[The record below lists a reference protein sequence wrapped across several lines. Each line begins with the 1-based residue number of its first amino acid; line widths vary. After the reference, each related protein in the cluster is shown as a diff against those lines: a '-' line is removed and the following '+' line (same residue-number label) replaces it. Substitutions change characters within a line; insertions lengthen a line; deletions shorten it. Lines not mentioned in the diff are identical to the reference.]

1 MEESGKVFYRF
12 GRNSICST
20 LSIEKMREICSRHP
34 HLNTKFTNFVNRT
47 ISQVTKKQEPKPY
60 PLDYIMNTPSHL
72 KQPDNKDQEVADRL
86 ENILKNIVVRE
97 LTKIRA
103 KKAKPT
109 LKVKKMN
116 VHVSESRNK
125 SFKFM
130 SKRHS
135 NSLKKMILIST
146 RLSSILK
153 EY

>member
-109 LKVKKMN
+109 LKESVDEYLIKKG
-116 VHVSESRNK
+116 EKDERA
-125 SFKFM
+125 
-130 SKRHS
+130 R
-135 NSLKKMILIST
+135 IRI
-146 RLSSILK
+146 K
-153 EY
+153 EQVLQIYEQKTFE